1 MFSDDSQ
8 SSFGSNIDEL
18 LYEIVGNETL
28 DKEVQETAKRCEN
41 EGKLSSILKLE
52 LKSKIQLK
60 KFNKGESFTVEWR
73 EKEETQLTPEDLTRR
88 EELKERNKL
97 SARKH
102 RMKKKQEKADIQIE
116 INELTVK
123 NQNLQQIIKELES
136 LKRKYINFG
145 NLTEDKAT

>member
-8 SSFGSNIDEL
+8 SGFGSNIDEL

-28 DKEVQETAKRCEN
+28 DKVVQETAKRCEN
-41 EGKLSSILKLE
+41 EGKYSSMLKLE

-60 KFNKGESFTVEWR
+60 KFNRGESFTVEWKQ
-73 EKEETQLTPEDLTRR
+73 KEETQLTPEDLTKRK
-88 EELKERNKL
+88 ELKERNKL

-102 RMKKKQEKADIQIE
+102 RIKKKLEKVEMQIE
-116 INELTVK
+116 IDKLTVK
-123 NQNLQQIIKELES
+123 NQNLQQRIKELES
-136 LKRKYINFG
+136 LKGKYFNFG

>member
-73 EKEETQLTPEDLTRR
+73 EKEETQVRLRTFFCCFCGY
-88 EELKERNKL
+88 
-97 SARKH
+97 SC
-102 RMKKKQEKADIQIE
+102 
-116 INELTVK
+116 
-123 NQNLQQIIKELES
+123 
-136 LKRKYINFG
+136 F
-145 NLTEDKAT
+145 